1 MAPSRN
7 LLLFGATGTIGSYIL
22 DAVLSTRDQ
31 FGRIAIFTSVRTA
44 ETKASHL
51 NDLKTQKNVEVIVGN
66 VEDEDVVKAAYEGIH
81 RSAAHFDQ
89 IKLTRL

>member
-1 MAPSRN
+1 MAPPQN

-22 DAVLSTRDQ
+22 DAILSTRDQ
-31 FGRIAIFTSVRTA
+31 FGRIAIFTSARTA

-51 NDLKTQKNVEVIVGN
+51 NDLKTQKNIVVIVGN
-66 VEDEDVVKAAYEGIH
+66 VEDENAVKAAYEGVY